1 MEAGNATFTEDINP
15 SEEVRDTHLNSKNEL
30 ISRLQAMREG
40 MNQENVDLRYKQYL
54 NDVEALNN
62 SKESLRLN
70 KDLMSPQEM
79 QEAAAD
85 IMTQE

>member
-1 MEAGNATFTEDINP
+1 MEAGNATFTQDIIS
-15 SEEVRDTHLNSKNEL
+15 SEEVRDNLNSKNEL

>member
-1 MEAGNATFTEDINP
+1 MT
-15 SEEVRDTHLNSKNEL
+15 
-30 ISRLQAMREG
+30 
-40 MNQENVDLRYKQYL
+40 QENVDLHYNQYL

-62 SKESLRLN
+62 SKESLRIN

-85 IMTQE
+85 IMT

>member
-1 MEAGNATFTEDINP
+1 MEAVNATFTHDICA
-15 SEEVRDTHLNSKNEL
+15 SEEARDNLNSKNEL

-54 NDVEALNN
+54 NDVEVLNN

>member
-1 MEAGNATFTEDINP
+1 METGDAETLSKEFCSTKD
-15 SEEVRDTHLNSKNEL
+15 VRDNFNSKNEL
-30 ISRLQAMREG
+30 ISRLKAVREG
-40 MNQENVDLRYKQYL
+40 MTHEIVDLRYKQYL

-70 KDLMSPQEM
+70 KDLMSPNEM
-79 QEAAAD
+79 QEAAVD

>member
-1 MEAGNATFTEDINP
+1 M
-15 SEEVRDTHLNSKNEL
+15 THE
-30 ISRLQAMREG
+30 IA
-40 MNQENVDLRYKQYL
+40 DLCYKQYL

-79 QEAAAD
+79 QEVAAD
-85 IMTQE
+85 IMTQEQELEELETRMGFVSLK

>member
-1 MEAGNATFTEDINP
+1 
-15 SEEVRDTHLNSKNEL
+15 
-30 ISRLQAMREG
+30 MREG
-40 MNQENVDLRYKQYL
+40 MTHEIVDLRYKQYL

-85 IMTQE
+85 IMTQEQELEELETRMGFVSLK

>member
-1 MEAGNATFTEDINP
+1 M
-15 SEEVRDTHLNSKNEL
+15 THE
-30 ISRLQAMREG
+30 I
-40 MNQENVDLRYKQYL
+40 VDLRYKQYL

-79 QEAAAD
+79 QEVAAD
-85 IMTQE
+85 IMTQEQELEELETRMGFVSLK